1 MSMIRI
7 AAAMF
12 LALGLV
18 ACTDATQDLSDP
30 TEPLGNFLLGHA
42 EVVTEKPE
50 PQKLLVSRDATPE
63 EWIESMDTALETRFR
78 RFSGDRYYHLG
89 VKVVAYSLP
98 PPVVPG
104 KSALHVTVT
113 AYDDANCTKLNPKV
127 HDVMV
132 IQVFESRLELTREEQ
147 MQRLADTASKEIEV
161 WLREMQ
167 ETEGWFTE
175 GYTPPAD
182 AKPISG
188 GCGSQA

>member
-7 AAAMF
+7 AAAMV

-18 ACTDATQDLSDP
+18 ACTDATQDLSGP

-50 PQKLLVSRDATPE
+50 PQKLLVSRDATPD
-63 EWIESMDTALETRFR
+63 EWIDTVDAALETRFR
-78 RFSGDRYYHLG
+78 RFSGDQYYHLG
-89 VKVVAYSLP
+89 VKVIAYSLP

-104 KSALHVTVT
+104 KSALHIGVTV
-113 AYDDANCTKLNPKV
+113 YDDANCIKLNGKV

-147 MQRLADTASKEIEV
+147 MTRLAETAAKELEV
-161 WLREMQ
+161 WLRDMQ
-167 ETEGWFTE
+167 QDKGWFTE
-175 GYTPPAD
+175 DFTPPAN
-182 AKPISG
+182 AQKISG
-188 GCGSQA
+188 GCGG